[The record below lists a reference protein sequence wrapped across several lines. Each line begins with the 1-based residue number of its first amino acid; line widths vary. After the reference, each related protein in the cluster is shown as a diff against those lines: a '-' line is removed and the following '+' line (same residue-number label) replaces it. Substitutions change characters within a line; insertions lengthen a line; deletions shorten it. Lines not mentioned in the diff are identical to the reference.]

1 MCCTTTLHLYF
12 PIGNFLPLF
21 SLASLESFVN
31 RNEQILESLRSW
43 YKSQCFNTWYIPC
56 WQMYQLPPCFRW
68 HFVFNRLVSVG
79 FKENLV
85 TRWTYL
91 QTLSL
96 AEYECL
102 KHTKK
107 KSFPLE
113 LHHYAVLDTLAAL
126 LRSQE
131 NKAGQNAQSSS
142 SGSFRIRQIV
152 NSKNTY
158 QIHTSLSRNTME
170 SKQREAKS

>member
-12 PIGNFLPLF
+12 PIRNFLPLF

-43 YKSQCFNTWYIPC
+43 YKSQRFNTWYTP
-56 WQMYQLPPCFRW
+56 WWKMYQLPPCLRL

-85 TRWTYL
+85 IRWTYL
-91 QTLSL
+91 QTLSF
-96 AEYECL
+96 AEYKCL

-113 LHHYAVLDTLAAL
+113 LHHYAVPDTRAAL
-126 LRSQE
+126 L
-131 NKAGQNAQSSS
+131 SS
-142 SGSFRIRQIV
+142 
-152 NSKNTY
+152 
-158 QIHTSLSRNTME
+158 
-170 SKQREAKS
+170 